1 VYDHDD
7 EDVDALGWDEFI
19 ARQWES
25 IFAGYR
31 TGRSIRKTGRRWCD
45 LMQAGLGCSQE
56 TADLLIRNQIVGR
69 VDRDLEGRLD
79 SQSILAGMYQAL
91 ADMRTDLTEM
101 IEDGLAAAGL
111 LDHHARLLAAAHS
124 YVYGREP
131 ETAMPGEPGA
141 AIPDG
146 AGVIPDEAGA
156 IPDRAGAIPDGTG
169 AAIPDWATGWE

>member
-31 TGRSIRKTGRRWCD
+31 TGRGIRKTGRRWCD

-56 TADLLIRNQIVGR
+56 TADLLVRNQIVGR
-69 VDRDLEGRLD
+69 VDRDLEGRAD
-79 SQSILAGMYQAL
+79 SQSVLAGMYQVI
-91 ADMRTDLTEM
+91 ADMRTDLTEL
-101 IEDGLAAAGL
+101 IEDGLAAADL

-124 YVYGREP
+124 FVYGREP
-131 ETAMPGEPGA
+131 GAAIPGEPGAASSASPDGAAIPDRAAITDGAGA

-146 AGVIPDEAGA
+146 AP
-156 IPDRAGAIPDGTG
+156 
-169 AAIPDWATGWE
+169 GWE

>member
-1 VYDHDD
+1 MYDHDD

-31 TGRSIRKTGRRWCD
+31 TGRGIRKTGRRWCD

-56 TADLLIRNQIVGR
+56 TADLLVRNQIVGR
-69 VDRDLEGRLD
+69 VDRDLEGRAD
-79 SQSILAGMYQAL
+79 SQSVLAGMYQVI
-91 ADMRTDLTEM
+91 ADMRTDLTEL
-101 IEDGLAAAGL
+101 IEDGLAAADL

-124 YVYGREP
+124 FVYGREP
-131 ETAMPGEPGA
+131 GAAIPGERGAASPASRDGADGAAITDRTGA

-146 AGVIPDEAGA
+146 AP
-156 IPDRAGAIPDGTG
+156 
-169 AAIPDWATGWE
+169 GWE

>member
-1 VYDHDD
+1 MYDHDD

-56 TADLLIRNQIVGR
+56 MADLLVRNQIVGR
-69 VDRDLEGRLD
+69 VDRDFEGLAD
-79 SQSILAGMYQAL
+79 SQSVLSGMYQAL
-91 ADMRTDLTEM
+91 ADMRADLAEM
-101 IEDGLAAAGL
+101 IEDGLAPAGL

-124 YVYGREP
+124 YVFGR
-131 ETAMPGEPGA
+131 EPGA
-141 AIPDG
+141 AIPD
-146 AGVIPDEAGA
+146 
-156 IPDRAGAIPDGTG
+156 RAA
-169 AAIPDWATGWE
+169 GWE

>member
-1 VYDHDD
+1 MYDHDD

-31 TGRSIRKTGRRWCD
+31 TGRGIRKTGRRWCD

-56 TADLLIRNQIVGR
+56 TADLLVRNQIVGR
-69 VDRDLEGRLD
+69 VDRDLEGRAD
-79 SQSILAGMYQAL
+79 SQSVLAGMYQVI
-91 ADMRTDLTEM
+91 ADMRADLTEL
-101 IEDGLAAAGL
+101 IEDGLAAADL

-124 YVYGREP
+124 FVYGREP
-131 ETAMPGEPGA
+131 GAAIPGEPGAASLASRDGADGAAITDGAGA

-146 AGVIPDEAGA
+146 AP
-156 IPDRAGAIPDGTG
+156 
-169 AAIPDWATGWE
+169 GWE

>member
-31 TGRSIRKTGRRWCD
+31 TGRGIRKTGRRWCD

-56 TADLLIRNQIVGR
+56 TADLLVRNQIVGR
-69 VDRDLEGRLD
+69 VDRDLEGRAD
-79 SQSILAGMYQAL
+79 SQSVLAGMYQVI
-91 ADMRTDLTEM
+91 ADMRTDLTEL
-101 IEDGLAAAGL
+101 IEDGLAAADL

-124 YVYGREP
+124 FVYGREP
-131 ETAMPGEPGA
+131 GAAIPGEPGAASPASRDGA

-146 AGVIPDEAGA
+146 AAITDGA
-156 IPDRAGAIPDGTG
+156 G
-169 AAIPDWATGWE
+169 AAIPDGAPGWE

>member
-1 VYDHDD
+1 MYDHDD

-31 TGRSIRKTGRRWCD
+31 TGRGIRKTGRRWCD

-56 TADLLIRNQIVGR
+56 TADLLVRNQIVGR
-69 VDRDLEGRLD
+69 VDRDLEGRAD
-79 SQSILAGMYQAL
+79 SQSVLAGMYQVI
-91 ADMRTDLTEM
+91 ADMRTDLTEL
-101 IEDGLAAAGL
+101 IEDGLAAADL

-124 YVYGREP
+124 FVYGREP
-131 ETAMPGEPGA
+131 GAAIPGEPGAASPVSRDGA

-146 AGVIPDEAGA
+146 AAITDGA
-156 IPDRAGAIPDGTG
+156 G
-169 AAIPDWATGWE
+169 AAIPDWAPGRE

>member
-1 VYDHDD
+1 MYDHDD

-31 TGRSIRKTGRRWCD
+31 TGRGIRKIGRRWCD

-56 TADLLIRNQIVGR
+56 MADLLVRSQIVGR
-69 VDRDLEGRLD
+69 VDRDLEGRAD

-101 IEDGLAAAGL
+101 IEEGLAAAGL
-111 LDHHARLLAAAHS
+111 LDHHARLLATAHS

-131 ETAMPGEPGA
+131 GTTISYEPGAATPGESGA

-146 AGVIPDEAGA
+146 AGG
-156 IPDRAGAIPDGTG
+156 IPDGAG